1 MNTALRIITRPD
13 PDCLTGKEKGLRIV
27 LVLSAES
34 EEELQ
39 MWQDIL
45 LAAKAEALQHAAL
58 ASQFDWSL
66 TFVFLCSLSGFPAAP
81 ARVQARQCDLCDVL
95 CVIVTRRVCRH
106 ATATWWYS

>member
-1 MNTALRIITRPD
+1 VNTALRIITRPD

-66 TFVFLCSLSGFPAAP
+66 TFVCFPLFAVWVSRSSCQGAG
-81 ARVQARQCDLCDVL
+81 QAVRFV
-95 CVIVTRRVCRH
+95 
-106 ATATWWYS
+106 